1 MNRTLK
7 IFLIIAGGALTF
19 VLSLLVAGFIM
30 LRSAGWVLNHV
41 IDSEPASVSEVGRTI
56 ADYDVPD
63 HYTDAY
69 AAEVADFTMVTYHDV
84 DTDGHIYL
92 FQMPE
97 TIQLDPA
104 LLETRLRMA
113 SDTEVLAK
121 VAVVHH
127 MPCRI
132 RGQETTLV
140 ISEGL
145 NHDNRPYR
153 SASAIFPG
161 KGGQALIN
169 ISGPIEDWDQALV
182 DSFVES
188 FQ

>member
-7 IFLIIAGGALTF
+7 FFLIIAGSALTLL
-19 VLSLLVAGFIM
+19 LSLLVAGFIM
-30 LRSAGWVLNHV
+30 LRSAGWVLTHV
-41 IDSEPASVSEVGRTI
+41 LDSEPASVSEVGRSI
-56 ADYDVPD
+56 ALYDVPD
-63 HYTDAY
+63 RYTDAY
-69 AAEVADFTMVTYHDV
+69 AAEVADFTMVTYRDV

-92 FQMPE
+92 LQMPE
-97 TIQLDPA
+97 TIKLDPG
-104 LLETRLRMA
+104 LLETQLRAA
-113 SDTEVLAK
+113 SGTEVLAK

-127 MPCRI
+127 MPCHI

-145 NHDNRPYR
+145 NHDKRPYR
-153 SASAIFPG
+153 SASAIFSG

-169 ISGPIEDWDQALV
+169 ISGPIEAWDQAMV

>member
-7 IFLIIAGGALTF
+7 IFLIIVGSAITF

-30 LRSAGWVLNHV
+30 FRSAGWVLTHV
-41 IDSEPASVSEVGRTI
+41 IDSEPASISEVGRSI

-63 HYTDAY
+63 HYSDAY
-69 AAEVADFTMVTYHDV
+69 AAEVAEFSLVAYRNV
-84 DTDGHIYL
+84 DTDAHIYL
-92 FQMPE
+92 IQMPE
-97 TIQLDPA
+97 TIHVDPA
-104 LLETRLRMA
+104 ILETQLRVA
-113 SDTEVLAK
+113 SGTETLAE

-127 MPCRI
+127 IPCRI

-153 SASAIFPG
+153 SASAMFPG

-169 ISGPIEDWDQALV
+169 ISGPVEAWDQAMV

>member
-7 IFLIIAGGALTF
+7 FFLIIAGGALTLL
-19 VLSLLVAGFIM
+19 LSLLMAGSIM
-30 LRSAGWVLNHV
+30 LRSAGWVLTHV
-41 IDSEPASVSEVGRTI
+41 IDSEPASVSEVGRAI

-63 HYTDAY
+63 RYTDAY
-69 AAEVADFTMVTYHDV
+69 AAEVADFSLVAYRNA

-92 FQMPE
+92 LQMPATMQVDPGALEAQLRAASGTE
-97 TIQLDPA
+97 TLV
-104 LLETRLRMA
+104 ET
-113 SDTEVLAK
+113 
-121 VAVVHH
+121 AVVQHI
-127 MPCRI
+127 PCRI

-169 ISGPIEDWDQALV
+169 ISGPVEAWDQALI
-182 DSFVES
+182 DAFVES

>member
-1 MNRTLK
+1 MNRPLK
-7 IFLIIAGGALTF
+7 FFLIIAGGALTLL
-19 VLSLLVAGFIM
+19 LSLLVAGFIM
-30 LRSAGWVLNHV
+30 LRSAGWVLTHV
-41 IDSEPASVSEVGRTI
+41 IDSEPASVTEVGRSI

-63 HYTDAY
+63 RYADAY
-69 AAEVADFTMVTYHDV
+69 AVEVADFSMVTYHNV

-92 FQMPE
+92 LQMPE
-97 TIQLDPA
+97 TMQVDPA
-104 LLETRLRMA
+104 VLETQLRVA
-113 SDTEVLAK
+113 SGTEVLAE

-169 ISGPIEDWDQALV
+169 ISGPIEDWDQTMV
-182 DSFVES
+182 DSFVGS